1 MVKEPHEIAAMR
13 EAGALLAD
21 VVAEVRS
28 QVAVGV
34 STRDLDALAARL
46 IRDGGA
52 LAPFLGYVTSP
63 DIAPFPA
70 TICASP
76 NAQVVHGI
84 PTATPLKDGDI
95 ISLDFGLSLRGY
107 HADSAFT
114 MAVGQVDPEI
124 QRLLDATEQS
134 LYEGA
139 ARAVAGNRIGDIG
152 QAVQAYA
159 EGFGFGVVRD
169 YVGHGIGRQ
178 LHEPPSVPNYGK
190 AGRGALLKSGMV
202 LAIEPMI
209 NQGTAETRVL
219 KDGWTVV
226 TADGKLSAHFEHT
239 VLVTPRGPEILTAR
253 RDRR

>member
-13 EAGALLAD
+13 DAGALLAD
-21 VVAEVRS
+21 VIAEVRS
-28 QVAVGV
+28 HVAPGV
-34 STRDLDALAARL
+34 STKELDAVADRL
-46 IRDGGA
+46 IREAGA
-52 LAPFLGYVTSP
+52 IPPFLGYVVSQ

-70 TICASP
+70 SICASP
-76 NAQVVHGI
+76 NSQVVHGI
-84 PTATPLKDGDI
+84 PSEAPLRAGDI
-95 ISLDFGLSLRGY
+95 ISLDFGLILRGY
-107 HADSAFT
+107 HADSAIT
-114 MAVGQVDPEI
+114 VAVGAVDPEV
-124 QRLLDATEQS
+124 QRLLDVTEQS

-152 QAVQAYA
+152 HAVQAYA
-159 EGFGFGVVRD
+159 EGFGYGVVRD

-190 AGRGALLKSGMV
+190 PGRGTLLKAGMV

-209 NQGTAETRVL
+209 NQGIAETRVL

-239 VLVTPRGPEILTAR
+239 VLVTPKGPEILTAR